1 MTDRKPLSV
10 IADADT
16 EELSLSA
23 ADAHAIR
30 QVVVAAARECPARDS
45 LWRMSAWIPM
55 STPARAQQRRA
66 QGAAG
71 AGGQQTP
78 KEAHAT
84 ERRSPQ
90 GFSVVL
96 VLGDMQ
102 AGGSAD
108 TVPPAARKAL
118 SDMKDFL
125 PYKGY
130 RLLDAQWTLC
140 CGRGSF
146 PVASRLRGA
155 DDIDY
160 ELILT
165 TSSPR
170 PDGIGVRFLLRQAD
184 SHAAL
189 TPAST
194 ASGGTEMEREIARAE
209 QQLQTALKTAAQR
222 HEVGVAGP
230 PEQDRNI
237 MQLRN
242 RIGELK
248 MRLEESMRQHRVSGR
263 AQGGSSRPVV
273 IDTSFTMEVGETVVV
288 GTSRLKG
295 EKALIAMLT
304 AVAANKP
311 AR

>member
-1 MTDRKPLSV
+1 MNRIIK
-10 IADADT
+10 
-16 EELSLSA
+16 
-23 ADAHAIR
+23 
-30 QVVVAAARECPARDS
+30 AAAVVTLAACVLPA
-45 LWRMSAWIPM
+45 
-55 STPARAQQRRA
+55 PARAQRGQ
-66 QGAAG
+66 AATG
-71 AGGQQTP
+71 AGGQHAP
-78 KEAHAT
+78 KETTAAD
-84 ERRSPQ
+84 RRSPQ

-102 AGGSAD
+102 GGGSPD
-108 TVPPAARKAL
+108 TVPAAARKAL

-146 PVASRLRGA
+146 PVVSRLRGA
-155 DDIDY
+155 EDNDY
-160 ELILT
+160 ELMLT
-165 TSSPR
+165 TTSPR
-170 PDGIGVRFLLRQAD
+170 PDGVGVRFLLRHAD
-184 SHAAL
+184 GPAAL
-189 TPAST
+189 AAAST
-194 ASGGTEMEREIARAE
+194 ASGVTEMEREIARAE

-242 RIGELK
+242 RVGELK
-248 MRLEESMRQHRVSGR
+248 MRLEESMRQHRVTSR
-263 AQGGSSRPVV
+263 AQGGPSRPVV
-273 IDTSFTMEVGETVVV
+273 IDTSFTMEIGETVVV

-295 EKALIAMLT
+295 EKALIALLT
-304 AVAANKP
+304 AVPANKP